1 MSAVWVFLRVSQ
13 FIISRL
19 WTRIV
24 LKMHLIS
31 LHDKRQTALLL
42 RTRTHAAVVREIFR
56 ENGEAN
62 RTNRPRDER
71 RDEGGN
77 ILMTKYE
84 MTFAFGG
91 KKSRNERTNE
101 LWMEGNT
108 EQSPRAV
115 YGTPQLTEWARTHA
129 TTTRTPHNEHAA
141 ARNVLIW
148 LCYLLRQLKRRR
160 RRRG

>member
-13 FIISRL
+13 FNISRL
-19 WTRIV
+19 WTHIV

-31 LHDKRQTALLL
+31 LHDKRQNALLL

-91 KKSRNERTNE
+91 KKSRNERTNSG
-101 LWMEGNT
+101 W
-108 EQSPRAV
+108 R
-115 YGTPQLTEWARTHA
+115 GTLNSRRGPFMGPPQLTEWARTHT
-129 TTTRTPHNEHAA
+129 TTTRT
-141 ARNVLIW
+141 L
-148 LCYLLRQLKRRR
+148 Q
-160 RRRG
+160 